1 MKKLIRYL
9 KNFRKQVILGPI
21 FKLIEA
27 IFELIVPLV
36 MAQIIDVG
44 IANKDNNYVI
54 KMGIVLVVLGV
65 CGLAFTL
72 VCQYMASKA
81 SQGVGT
87 ELRRDLFHHINTLS
101 HAQLDEL
108 GTASLVTRLTSD
120 VNQLQIAVAMLIR
133 LVVRAPFLVIG
144 ATIMAFTIDVK
155 LALIFVAVIPLVAI
169 VMWMVTTKTI
179 PFYKTIQKKLDKTS
193 LITRENLGG
202 ARAVRAFAKQ
212 DHEQKRFAD
221 NADDIERTA
230 VRAGKISALLSP
242 LNAIILNLA
251 IVLIIWFGGFSVN
264 IGNLT
269 QGEVIAL
276 VNYLNQI
283 LLALVVVANLVVIFT
298 KSAACAARVNE
309 VFETQPTVTEKEC
322 CEFDTELNAP
332 VVSFENVC
340 FGYHDNSDY
349 AIENVNFTA
358 ERGQTIGIIGGTGSG
373 KSTLINLIPRFYDVQ
388 KGKIEICGIDIK
400 KYPLKKLRK
409 MIGIV
414 PQKAVL
420 FSGTLRE
427 NMKWGGE
434 NITDE
439 QIHAALR
446 TAQAEDFADKLPD
459 GLDSV
464 ILQGGK
470 NLSGGQKQRLTI
482 ARALASK
489 PEILILDD
497 SASALDFATDSRLRT
512 AIKENCAEMT
522 VFIISQRANTVKD
535 ADKIIVLNDG
545 IVEGIGTHKELLKS
559 CEEYCQICLSQ
570 FSAEELEKEIS
581 EDEE

>member
-1 MKKLIRYL
+1 M
-9 KNFRKQVILGPI
+9 QVILGPA

-44 IANKDNNYVI
+44 IEKKDTDYVW
-54 KMGIVLVVLGV
+54 KMGIVLILLGV
-65 CGLAFTL
+65 FGLCFTL

-81 SQGVGT
+81 SQGFGT
-87 ELRRDLFHHINTLS
+87 VMRRELFHHINTLS
-101 HAQLDEL
+101 HSELDEL
-108 GTASLVTRLTSD
+108 GTSSLITRLTSD
-120 VNQLQIAVAMLIR
+120 INQLQVAVAMLIR

-155 LALIFVAVIPLVAI
+155 LALIFVIVIPLVAL
-169 VMWMVTTKTI
+169 VMWLVTTKTI
-179 PFYKTIQKKLDKTS
+179 PFYKNIQKKLDKTS

-212 DHEQKRFAD
+212 DYEQKRFAD
-221 NADDIERTA
+221 NADDIEKTA

-242 LNAIILNLA
+242 MNAVILNLA
-251 IVLIIWFGGFSVN
+251 IVAIIWFGGFSVN
-264 IGNLT
+264 VGDLT

-298 KSAACAARVNE
+298 KSAASAARVNE
-309 VFETQPTVTEKEC
+309 VLETKPSVTEDEV
-322 CEFDTELNAP
+322 EEIPSNENAP
-332 VVSFENVC
+332 AIKFDDVFLS
-340 FGYHDNSDY
+340 YHENSDY
-349 AIENVNFTA
+349 ALENISFTV
-358 ERGQTIGIIGGTGSG
+358 EKGQTIGIIGGTGSG
-373 KSTLINLIPRFYDVQ
+373 KSSLINLIPRFYDAT
-388 KGKIEICGIDIK
+388 KGCVEINGTDIK

-420 FSGTLRE
+420 FSGTLRD
-427 NMKWGGE
+427 NMKFGGE
-434 NITDE
+434 DISDE
-439 QIHAALR
+439 KIHKALEI
-446 TAQAEDFADKLPD
+446 AQATDFADKLPD
-459 GLDSV
+459 GLDSI

-482 ARALASK
+482 ARALACS
-489 PEILILDD
+489 PSILILDD
-497 SASALDFATDSRLRT
+497 SASALDFATDSKLRT
-512 AIKENCAEMT
+512 AIKENCGDMT
-522 VFIISQRANTVKD
+522 VFIISQRANTVKG
-535 ADKIIVLNDG
+535 ADKIVVLNDG
-545 IVEGIGTHKELLKS
+545 KIEGIGTHKELLKS

-570 FSAEELEKEIS
+570 FSAEELEKEIN
-581 EDEE
+581 EDE

>member
-1 MKKLIRYL
+1 M
-9 KNFRKQVILGPI
+9 QVFLGPA

-44 IANKDNNYVI
+44 IKNGDTEHVW
-54 KMGIVLVVLGV
+54 KMGIVLILLGV
-65 CGLAFTL
+65 FGLGFTL
-72 VCQYMASKA
+72 ICQYMASKA
-81 SQGVGT
+81 SQGFGT
-87 ELRRDLFHHINTLS
+87 VLRRELFHHINKLS
-101 HAQLDEL
+101 HSELDEL
-108 GTASLVTRLTSD
+108 GTSSLITRLTSD
-120 VNQLQIAVAMLIR
+120 VNQLQVAVAMLIR

-155 LALIFVAVIPLVAI
+155 LALIFVIVIPLVAL
-169 VMWMVTTKTI
+169 VMWLVTTKTI
-179 PFYKTIQKKLDKTS
+179 PFYKNIQKKLDKTS

-212 DHEQKRFAD
+212 DHEQNRFAD
-221 NADDIERTA
+221 NADDIEKTA
-230 VRAGKISALLSP
+230 IRAGKISALLSP
-242 LNAIILNLA
+242 MNAIILNLA
-251 IVLIIWFGGFSVN
+251 IVAIIWFGGFSVN
-264 IGNLT
+264 VGDLT

-298 KSAACAARVNE
+298 KSAASAARVNE
-309 VFETQPTVTEKEC
+309 VLETKASITEEGSKKFEVDE
-322 CEFDTELNAP
+322 NAP
-332 VVSFENVC
+332 AVKFTDVFLS
-340 FGYHDNSDY
+340 YHENSDY
-349 AIENVNFTA
+349 ALEDISFTV
-358 ERGQTIGIIGGTGSG
+358 EKGQTIGIIGGTGSG
-373 KSTLINLIPRFYDVQ
+373 KSSLVNMIPRFYDAT
-388 KGKIEICGIDIK
+388 KGSVEINGVDIK

-439 QIHAALR
+439 QIHKALEI
-446 TAQAEDFADKLPD
+446 AQATDFADKLPD
-459 GLDSV
+459 GLDSK

-482 ARALASK
+482 ARALACS
-489 PEILILDD
+489 PSMLILDD
-497 SASALDFATDSRLRT
+497 SASALDFATDSKLRT
-512 AIKENCAEMT
+512 AIKNNCKDMT

-535 ADKIIVLNDG
+535 ADNIIVLNDG
-545 IVEGIGTHKELLKS
+545 RIEGIGTHKELLRS

-570 FSAEELEKEIS
+570 FSAEELEKEIN
-581 EDEE
+581 EDE

>member
-1 MKKLIRYL
+1 M
-9 KNFRKQVILGPI
+9 QVILGPA

-44 IANKDNNYVI
+44 IEKKDTDYVW
-54 KMGIVLVVLGV
+54 KMGIVLILLGV
-65 CGLAFTL
+65 FGLCFTL

-81 SQGVGT
+81 SQGFGT
-87 ELRRDLFHHINTLS
+87 VMRRELFHHINTLS
-101 HAQLDEL
+101 HSELDEL
-108 GTASLVTRLTSD
+108 GTSSLITRLTSD
-120 VNQLQIAVAMLIR
+120 INQLQVAVAMLIR

-155 LALIFVAVIPLVAI
+155 LALIFVIVIPLVAL
-169 VMWMVTTKTI
+169 VMCLVTTKTI
-179 PFYKTIQKKLDKTS
+179 PFYKNIQKKLDKTS

-212 DHEQKRFAD
+212 DYEQKRFAD
-221 NADDIERTA
+221 NADDIEKTA

-242 LNAIILNLA
+242 MNAVILNLA
-251 IVLIIWFGGFSVN
+251 IVAIIWFGGFSVN
-264 IGNLT
+264 VGDLT

-298 KSAACAARVNE
+298 KSAASAARVNE
-309 VFETQPTVTEKEC
+309 VLETKPSVTEDEV
-322 CEFDTELNAP
+322 EEISSNENAP
-332 VVSFENVC
+332 AIKFDDVFLS
-340 FGYHDNSDY
+340 YHENSDY
-349 AIENVNFTA
+349 ALENISFTV
-358 ERGQTIGIIGGTGSG
+358 EKGQTIGIIGGTGSG
-373 KSTLINLIPRFYDVQ
+373 KSSLINLIPRFYDAT
-388 KGKIEICGIDIK
+388 KGCVEINGTDIK

-420 FSGTLRE
+420 FSGTLRD
-427 NMKWGGE
+427 NMKFGGE
-434 NITDE
+434 DISDE
-439 QIHAALR
+439 EIHKALEI
-446 TAQAEDFADKLPD
+446 AQATDFADKLPD
-459 GLDSV
+459 GLDSI

-482 ARALASK
+482 ARALACS
-489 PEILILDD
+489 PSILILDD
-497 SASALDFATDSRLRT
+497 SASALDFATDSKLRT
-512 AIKENCAEMT
+512 AIKENCGDMT
-522 VFIISQRANTVKD
+522 VFIISQRANTVKG
-535 ADKIIVLNDG
+535 ADKIVVLNDG
-545 IVEGIGTHKELLKS
+545 KIEGIGTHKELLKS

-570 FSAEELEKEIS
+570 FSAEELEKEIN
-581 EDEE
+581 EDE

>member
-1 MKKLIRYL
+1 M
-9 KNFRKQVILGPI
+9 QVFLGPA

-36 MAQIIDVG
+36 MAQIIDIG
-44 IANKDNNYVI
+44 IKNKDNDYVL
-54 KMGIVLVVLGV
+54 KMGIVLILLGV
-65 CGLAFTL
+65 FGLGFTL
-72 VCQYMASKA
+72 ICQYMASKA
-81 SQGVGT
+81 SQGFGT
-87 ELRRDLFHHINTLS
+87 VLRRELFHHINTLS
-101 HAQLDEL
+101 HSELDEL
-108 GTASLVTRLTSD
+108 GTSSLITRLTSD
-120 VNQLQIAVAMLIR
+120 VNQLQVAVAMLIR

-155 LALIFVAVIPLVAI
+155 LAMIFVIVIPLVAL
-169 VMWMVTTKTI
+169 VMWFVTTKTI
-179 PFYKTIQKKLDKTS
+179 PFYKNIQKKLDKTS

-221 NADDIERTA
+221 NADDIEKTA
-230 VRAGKISALLSP
+230 IRAGKISALLSP
-242 LNAIILNLA
+242 MNAIILNLA
-251 IVLIIWFGGFSVN
+251 IVAIIWFGGFSVN
-264 IGNLT
+264 VGDLT

-298 KSAACAARVNE
+298 KSAASAARVNE
-309 VFETQPTVTEKEC
+309 VLETEASITDNNTDDFSTNE
-322 CEFDTELNAP
+322 NAP
-332 VVSFENVC
+332 AVKFTDVFLS
-340 FGYHDNSDY
+340 YHENSDY
-349 AIENVNFTA
+349 ALENISFTV
-358 ERGQTIGIIGGTGSG
+358 EKGQTIGIIGGTGSG
-373 KSTLINLIPRFYDVQ
+373 KSSLVNMIPRFYDAT
-388 KGKIEICGIDIK
+388 KGTVEINGVDIK
-400 KYPLKKLRK
+400 KYPLKCLRK

-434 NITDE
+434 NISDE
-439 QIHAALR
+439 QIHNALEI
-446 TAQAEDFADKLPD
+446 AQATDFADKLPK
-459 GLDSV
+459 GLDSE

-482 ARALASK
+482 ARALACS
-489 PEILILDD
+489 PSMLILDD
-497 SASALDFATDSRLRT
+497 SASALDFATDSKLRT
-512 AIKENCAEMT
+512 AIKTNCKDMT

-535 ADKIIVLNDG
+535 ADNIIVLNDG
-545 IVEGIGTHKELLKS
+545 RIEGIGTHKELLRS

-570 FSAEELEKEIS
+570 FSAEELEKEIN
-581 EDEE
+581 EDE